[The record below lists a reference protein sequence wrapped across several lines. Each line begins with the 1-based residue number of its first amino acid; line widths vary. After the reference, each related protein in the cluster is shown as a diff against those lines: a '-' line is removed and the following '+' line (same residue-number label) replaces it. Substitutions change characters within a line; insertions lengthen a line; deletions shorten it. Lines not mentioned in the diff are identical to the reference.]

1 MRYTT
6 PYNEVLVGVAVLVL
20 TGWTLWMLM
29 SISPAFNSAF
39 VQVMSRSLEYGARL
53 GG

>member
-6 PYNEVLVGVAVLVL
+6 RYNEVLVGVAVLVL
-20 TGWTLWMLM
+20 TTWMLWMLM

-39 VQVMSRSLEYGARL
+39 VQMMSRSLEYGARL